1 MFKKNDYTYK
11 LMEKENKRLI
21 NENERLRNQIDE
33 IAHLKNKYL
42 ELIDELNECKNKYLS
57 SLEHFELIEEDMKK
71 ELNKI
76 MN

>member
-1 MFKKNDYTYK
+1 MFKKSDYTYK